1 MVARGCSLENPSPI
15 KVNRKWAILQEL
27 LSSHMKNFDSRTYS
41 INDFVEWDAAGQLK
55 LNPKFQR
62 RSVWSPKAKS
72 YLIDTI
78 LRGKPIAKVF
88 IRQQINVTTKTSLRE
103 VVDGQQRLRT
113 ILSFVK
119 DGFQVS
125 KSHNPQYGGV
135 LFSGLPEEVQSQILS
150 FEISV
155 DQLINLPD
163 SEVLDIFNRLNS
175 YAVILNEQEK
185 LNAAHFGPFK
195 LLSDRI
201 GQKYNEFWTS
211 QRILTSSQL
220 VRMGEISLVA
230 DLIISMLEGIKS
242 KKQIK
247 KYYVLYESSF
257 NYDVSNLEERFDQVI
272 QAIAD
277 LYPEGLSETE
287 FRRPVLF
294 YTLFTTVAH
303 RLFGI
308 PGIDNLM
315 GSGGLVVEVSRNRIE
330 LVEEI
335 IQASD
340 ITILTREM
348 REFRTD
354 SSRATTDEA
363 VRKRRTLFLLQ
374 LLA

>member
-1 MVARGCSLENPSPI
+1 
-15 KVNRKWAILQEL
+15 
-27 LSSHMKNFDSRTYS
+27 MKNFDSRTYS

-62 RSVWSPKAKS
+62 RSVWSEKAKS

-125 KSHNPQYGGV
+125 RSHNPQYGGV

-201 GQKYNEFWTS
+201 GQKYNEYWTN

-220 VRMGEISLVA
+220 VRMGEINLVA
-230 DLIISMLEGIKS
+230 DILIAMTEGIKS

-247 KYYVLYESSF
+247 KYYNQYESSF
-257 NYDVSNLEERFDQVI
+257 DHDVNELEDKFDRVI
-272 QAIAD
+272 QMIVD
-277 LYPEGLSETE
+277 LYPEGLSETA

-303 RLFGI
+303 LLFDI
-308 PGIDNLM
+308 PGIDRLK
-315 GSGGLVVEVSRNRIE
+315 GSGGLEVEVTRNRIE
-330 LVEEI
+330 RVEEV
-335 IQASD
+335 IQAND
-340 ITILTREM
+340 ITTLTRDE

-354 SSRATTDEA
+354 ASRATTDEA
-363 VRKRRTLFLLQ
+363 VRKRRTLFLLK

>member
-1 MVARGCSLENPSPI
+1 
-15 KVNRKWAILQEL
+15 
-27 LSSHMKNFDSRTYS
+27 MKNFDSRTYS

-62 RSVWSPKAKS
+62 RSVWSEKAKS

-125 KSHNPQYGGV
+125 RSHNPQYGGV

-201 GQKYNEFWTS
+201 GQKYNEYWTN

-220 VRMGEISLVA
+220 VRMGEINLVA
-230 DLIISMLEGIKS
+230 DLIIAMIEGIKS

-247 KYYVLYESSF
+247 KYYNQYESSF
-257 NYDVSNLEERFDQVI
+257 DHNVNELEEKFDRVIQVI
-272 QAIAD
+272 VE

-303 RLFGI
+303 RLFDI

-315 GSGGLVVEVSRNRIE
+315 GSGGLEVEVGRNRIE
-330 LVEEI
+330 RVEEI
-335 IQASD
+335 IQAND
-340 ITILTREM
+340 ITTLTRDE

-354 SSRATTDEA
+354 ASRATTDEA
-363 VRKRRTLFLLQ
+363 VRRRRTLFLLR

>member
-1 MVARGCSLENPSPI
+1 
-15 KVNRKWAILQEL
+15 
-27 LSSHMKNFDSRTYS
+27 MKNFDSRTYS

-62 RSVWSPKAKS
+62 RSVWSEKAKS

-113 ILSFVK
+113 ILSYVK

-125 KSHNPQYGGV
+125 RSHNPQYGGM

-201 GQKYNEFWTS
+201 GQKYNEYWTG

-220 VRMGEISLVA
+220 VRMGEINLVA
-230 DLIISMLEGIKS
+230 DLIIAMIEGIKS

-247 KYYVLYESSF
+247 KYYNQYESMF
-257 NYDVSNLEERFDQVI
+257 DHDVSELEEKFDQVI
-272 QAIAD
+272 QAIVE

-287 FRRPVLF
+287 FRRPALF

-308 PGIDNLM
+308 PDIDNLM
-315 GSGGLVVEVSRNRIE
+315 GSGGLEVEVGRNRIE
-330 LVEEI
+330 RVEEI
-335 IQASD
+335 IQAND
-340 ITILTREM
+340 VTMLTRDE
-348 REFRTD
+348 RDFRTD
-354 SSRATTDEA
+354 ASRSTTDEA

>member
-1 MVARGCSLENPSPI
+1 
-15 KVNRKWAILQEL
+15 
-27 LSSHMKNFDSRTYS
+27 MKNFDSRTYS

-62 RSVWSPKAKS
+62 RSVWSEKAKS

-113 ILSFVK
+113 ILSFIK

-163 SEVLDIFNRLNS
+163 AEVLDIFNRLNS

-230 DLIISMLEGIKS
+230 DLLISMLEGIKS

-247 KYYVLYESSF
+247 KYYGEYESSF
-257 NYDVSNLEERFDQVI
+257 DYDVNELEGKFDQVI
-272 QAIAD
+272 QAIVD

-294 YTLFTTVAH
+294 YTLFTAVAH
-303 RLFGI
+303 RLYGI
-308 PGIDNLM
+308 PSIDNLM
-315 GSGGLVVEVSRNRIE
+315 GSIGLEVEASRNRIE
-330 LVEEI
+330 RVEEI
-335 IQASD
+335 IQAND
-340 ITILTREM
+340 VTTLTREE

-354 SSRATTDEA
+354 ASRATTDEA
-363 VRKRRTLFLLQ
+363 VRKRRTLFLLE

>member
-1 MVARGCSLENPSPI
+1 
-15 KVNRKWAILQEL
+15 
-27 LSSHMKNFDSRTYS
+27 MKNFDSRTYS

-62 RSVWSPKAKS
+62 RSVWSEKAKS

-125 KSHNPQYGGV
+125 RSHNPQYGGV

-175 YAVILNEQEK
+175 YAIILNEQEK

-201 GQKYNEFWTS
+201 GQKYNEFWTN

-220 VRMGEISLVA
+220 VRMGEINLVA

-247 KYYVLYESSF
+247 KYYNQYESSF
-257 NYDVSNLEERFDQVI
+257 NHDVSELEAKFDQVI

-303 RLFGI
+303 LLFGI

-315 GSGGLVVEVSRNRIE
+315 GSDGLEVEASRNRIE
-330 LVEEI
+330 RVEEI

-340 ITILTREM
+340 ITTLTPEE

-354 SSRATTDEA
+354 AGRATTDEV

>member
-1 MVARGCSLENPSPI
+1 
-15 KVNRKWAILQEL
+15 
-27 LSSHMKNFDSRTYS
+27 MKNFDSRTYS

-62 RSVWSPKAKS
+62 RSVWSEKAKS

-78 LRGKPIAKVF
+78 LRGKPITKVF

-135 LFSGLPEEVQSQILS
+135 FFSGLPEEVQSQILS

-201 GQKYNEFWTS
+201 GQKYNEYWTI

-220 VRMGEISLVA
+220 VRMGEINLVA
-230 DLIISMLEGIKS
+230 DLLIAMIEGIKS

-247 KYYVLYESSF
+247 KFYNQYESTF
-257 NYDVSNLEERFDQVI
+257 DNDVNELEERFDRVI
-272 QAIAD
+272 QAITE

-294 YTLFTTVAH
+294 YTFFTAIAH

-315 GSGGLVVEVSRNRIE
+315 GSEGLDVEVGRNRIE
-330 LVEEI
+330 RIDEI
-335 IQASD
+335 IQATD
-340 ITILTREM
+340 IISLTRNE